1 MRHTKVMALMLAAQE
16 SNPLLGFLPLV
27 WILPILFIGLKR
39 KNAQRLERGETT
51 IGKKLLNGR
60 SLKFRS
66 FNIRKETQFLDN
78 RIKPDSKVVNIIFW
92 LVVAFIVYIFLF
104 DNSSS
109 NPYDCPDSDPTQYSD
124 YDC

>member
-1 MRHTKVMALMLAAQE
+1 MLAAQE
-16 SNPLLGFLPLV
+16 SNPFLGFLPLV
-27 WILPILFIGLKR
+27 WILPVLFIGLMR

-60 SLKFRS
+60 SFKFRS
-66 FNIRKETQFLDN
+66 FNIRRETQFLDN
-78 RIKPDSKVVNIIFW
+78 RTKPDSKVVNVIFW
-92 LVVAFIVYIFLF
+92 LVVAVIVYIFLF
-104 DNSSS
+104 DNSSR

>member
-1 MRHTKVMALMLAAQE
+1 MALMLAAQE

-60 SLKFRS
+60 SFKFRS

>member
-1 MRHTKVMALMLAAQE
+1 MALMLAVQE
-16 SNPLLGFLPLV
+16 SNPWLGLLPLV
-27 WILPILFIGLKR
+27 WILPIVFIGLKR
-39 KNAQRLERGETT
+39 KNAKRPERGETT
-51 IGKKLLNGR
+51 IGKKLLNGK

-66 FNIRKETQFLDN
+66 FNIRKETQFRDN
-78 RIKPDSKVVNIIFW
+78 QIKPDSKVVDIIFW

-104 DNSSS
+104 DNSTS